1 MGTKIIHTGELAALP
16 LLYEILE
23 ASSPNEI
30 IETRLLEN
38 LSTSGSREFMD
49 VSELTSL
56 IHQLVQYALFVNSQ
70 DYDLEGSAQAILQSQ
85 TP

>member
-23 ASSPNEI
+23 ASSPNEV
-30 IETRLLEN
+30 IEARLLEN

-70 DYDLEGSAQAILQSQ
+70 DYDLESAAQAILESQ
-85 TP
+85 AP